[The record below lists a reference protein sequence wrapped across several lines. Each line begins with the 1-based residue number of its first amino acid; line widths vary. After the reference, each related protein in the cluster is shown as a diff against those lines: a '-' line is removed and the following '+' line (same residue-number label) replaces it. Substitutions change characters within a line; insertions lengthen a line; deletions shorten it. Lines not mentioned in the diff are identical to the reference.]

1 MNVEGVSSASTQ
13 LQSESVTPKTTSPKP
28 SSIRAV
34 SEDRTTLQSGSSSVQ
49 SLAAAALQSPQ
60 IRQDQVNAL
69 SESVRGNQYQVDANE
84 LAAAISG
91 SGGR

>member
-1 MNVEGVSSASTQ
+1 MNVEGVSSTSTQ
-13 LQSESVTPKTTSPKP
+13 LQAESVTPKATSPTP
-28 SSIRAV
+28 SSTQAV
-34 SEDRTTLQSGSSSVQ
+34 SQDRTTLQSGSSSVQ

-69 SESVRGNQYQVDANE
+69 SESLRGNQYQVDANA

>member
-13 LQSESVTPKTTSPKP
+13 LQSESVTPKNTSPKP
-28 SSIRAV
+28 SSTQAV
-34 SEDRTTLQSGSSSVQ
+34 SQDRTTLQSGSTSVQ

-60 IRQDQVNAL
+60 IRQDQVDSL
-69 SESVRGNQYQVDANE
+69 RESVRSGQYQSDSNR